1 MAVVAPVGEIVQLVD
16 EQPPVVDAVDVERQE
31 PVKVFIAA
39 VGVVGVVVSDPEWSH
54 AASATPQMR
63 TPYRISPRIMSPG
76 SHDTTVKSRSFAPL
90 PVELTTDSVFRTV
103 TTTFFELELIILHPC
118 CTNLDVQS
126 GRAPGSTALWAM
138 PERPRATT
146 MAIRA
151 DANGAIGAGHVMR
164 CIALADAWRRA
175 GGDALLFTTSP
186 PPLVRAVVERR
197 DLGVQSYASIDEA
210 TAALV
215 IWVRSNADAWVVLDS
230 YDIGRAAQRALRA
243 AGARLLVID
252 DYAGTADVECDILLN
267 QNLGADRL
275 AYRLD
280 AATRCCFG
288 PKFALLRGEFLQ
300 QQPAYRFEPLASR
313 VVVTFG
319 GADVH
324 NQAARV
330 ARILAAARPPLEATI
345 VAGNAHPVPE
355 VQGDAAGIRIRWQP
369 ATEQMVGVLAD
380 AEMAICAAGSTCWEL
395 AYLGV
400 PALTLVVAGN
410 QTPIASGLHEAG
422 VVRNAGWFDAVS
434 DNELGLAIDALRRDE
449 ARVEMSRR
457 GRALVDGFGADRVV
471 EAMRLAAVEA

>member
-1 MAVVAPVGEIVQLVD
+1 
-16 EQPPVVDAVDVERQE
+16 VDVECQV
-31 PVKVFIAA
+31 PVNVFIAG
-39 VGVVGVVVSDPEWSH
+39 VGVVGVFVSDSERSH
-54 AASATPQMR
+54 APSATPQMR

-76 SHDTTVKSRSFAPL
+76 SHDTTPKSRSFPTL
-90 PVELTTDSVFRTV
+90 PVELTTDSVFRIV
-103 TTTFFELELIILHPC
+103 ATTFFELELIILHPC
-118 CTNLDVQS
+118 CTNLDVLS
-126 GRAPGSTALWAM
+126 GRAPGSMALCAM

-151 DANGAIGAGHVMR
+151 DANDAIGAGHVMR
-164 CIALADAWRRA
+164 CVALADAWRRA

-197 DLGVQSYASIDEA
+197 GLGVQSYASVDEA
-210 TAALV
+210 TAAV
-215 IWVRSNADAWVVLDS
+215 VAWVRSNADAWVVLDS
-230 YDIGRAAQRALRA
+230 YDIGRAAQQAIRA

-267 QNLGADRL
+267 QNIGADRL
-275 AYRLD
+275 PYRLD

-288 PKFALLRGEFLQ
+288 PKFALLRGEFLHE
-300 QQPAYRFEPLASR
+300 QPAYRFEPVASR
-313 VVVTFG
+313 LVATFG

-330 ARILAAARPPLEATI
+330 ARILAGARPPVDATI
-345 VAGNAHPVPE
+345 VAGDVHQVPE
-355 VQGDAAGIRIRWQP
+355 VQDDIAAGIRIRWQR
-369 ATEQMVGVLAD
+369 ATERMVSVLAG

-410 QTPIASGLHEAG
+410 QTPIATGLHEAG
-422 VVRNAGWFDAVS
+422 IVRNAGWFDAVS
-434 DNELGLAIDALRRDE
+434 DHELALAIDTLRRDE
-449 ARVEMSRR
+449 ARAEMSRR